1 MLFPKLVAVMFRDQ
15 FHLQCLQVC
24 SDSTQF
30 LRSYPHMPCH
40 QNLSILFI
48 AIWTTIIKRF
58 SVGILPLNHYIC
70 SGINPQESLGTK
82 AYQSMAKK
90 YNSSLIVVSL
100 CFLLHVGLGP
110 KILMF
115 KRKSEKK
122 VEPIILGNLNQQHPH
137 GDNCLEGNK
146 AQKSFSPLRY
156 VLIRDIGGS
165 PLIEILKIS
174 HVVLI

>member
-1 MLFPKLVAVMFRDQ
+1 MSFRLSNFAVINDGIIAVS
-15 FHLQCLQVC
+15 L
-24 SDSTQF
+24 
-30 LRSYPHMPCH
+30 
-40 QNLSILFI
+40 NLSILFI

-70 SGINPQESLGTK
+70 SGINPQENLGTK

-137 GDNCLEGNK
+137 GDNCLEGNNV
-146 AQKSFSPLRY
+146 QKSFSPLRY

-165 PLIEILKIS
+165 IENKSRCPYINFNHRI
-174 HVVLI
+174 

>member
-1 MLFPKLVAVMFRDQ
+1 MSFRLSNFAVINDGIIAVS
-15 FHLQCLQVC
+15 L
-24 SDSTQF
+24 
-30 LRSYPHMPCH
+30 
-40 QNLSILFI
+40 NLSILFI

-70 SGINPQESLGTK
+70 SGINPQENLGTK

-115 KRKSEKK
+115 KRRSEKK

-137 GDNCLEGNK
+137 EDNCLEGNI

-156 VLIRDIGGS
+156 VLIYYLEKMIRR
-165 PLIEILKIS
+165 IS
-174 HVVLI
+174 KNKSRCPYINFNHRM